1 MPPTVVFPRLVA
13 VVFATLV
20 LAAHVVAE
28 EVAINTSVPTPAS
41 PAAAAADLGV
51 PTELSFATGGSA
63 LLRGRDAQ
71 RQLVVMAKYA
81 AGMTRD
87 ATRQVQFSS
96 NPAGVVS
103 VDSTGLVTPLAD
115 GKTTVT
121 AQAAG
126 GVLASLDVSVD
137 HFVDD
142 PQVNFPNQIVPIF
155 TKLGCNSGGCHGKAS
170 GQNGFKLSLLGF
182 EPGEDYEH
190 LVKEAR
196 GRRLF
201 PAAPDRS
208 LLLTKPI
215 NAIPHGGGQRLD
227 KESLEYRLL
236 KRWITQGMPYGKDTD
251 PKVARIEVLPEHSI
265 MARQRRAADR
275 RAGALHRRLDR
286 GCDAAR
292 AVRSQR

>member
-1 MPPTVVFPRLVA
+1 MTPTAVFPRLVA
-13 VVFATLV
+13 LS
-20 LAAHVVAE
+20 LAIALASNVVAE
-28 EVAINTSVPTPAS
+28 EVAINTSVPPPAG
-41 PAAAAADLGV
+41 PAAPVVDLGAA
-51 PTELSFATGGSA
+51 TELSFATGANA

-81 AGMTRD
+81 AGITRD
-87 ATRQVQFSS
+87 ATRQIAFSS
-96 NPAGVVS
+96 NPAGIVS

-115 GKTTVT
+115 GKTVVT

-126 GVLASLDVSVD
+126 GVNASMEVAVD

-142 PQVNFPNQIVPIF
+142 PQINFPNQIVPIF

-215 NAIPHGGGQRLD
+215 NA
-227 KESLEYRLL
+227 
-236 KRWITQGMPYGKDTD
+236 
-251 PKVARIEVLPEHSI
+251 
-265 MARQRRAADR
+265 AA
-275 RAGALHRRLDR
+275 G
-286 GCDAAR
+286 
-292 AVRSQR
+292 